1 MKKLLLCVMVAGL
14 TACATMSDVMQIGPS
29 TYMVSTTVRGGMST
43 DTEVK
48 STVIRKAQS
57 YCGELGK
64 QMEMV
69 SSANAG
75 LQGWSPQTAE
85 VTFKCV

>member
-1 MKKLLLCVMVAGL
+1 MKLAILAAAAMLVG
-14 TACATMSDVMQIGPS
+14 CATMSDVMQIGPG

-48 STVIRKAQS
+48 SSVIRKAQAH
-57 YCGELGK
+57 CGGMGK

-69 SSANAG
+69 SSTNAG

>member
-1 MKKLLLCVMVAGL
+1 MRYLLAIPVVAL
-14 TACATMSDVMQIGPS
+14 AACATMSDVMQIGPN

-48 STVIRKAQS
+48 STVIRKAQAH
-57 YCGELGK
+57 CGGLGK

-69 SSANAG
+69 SSTNAG